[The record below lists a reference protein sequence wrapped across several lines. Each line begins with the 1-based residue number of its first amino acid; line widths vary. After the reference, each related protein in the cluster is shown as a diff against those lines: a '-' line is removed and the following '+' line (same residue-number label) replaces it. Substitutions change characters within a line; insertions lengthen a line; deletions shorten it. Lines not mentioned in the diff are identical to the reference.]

1 MVRYCSCCCTM
12 VMIRATMKTRSS
24 KTIATIV
31 FASCT
36 TFSFCF
42 SRRGMDVRPDG
53 FLYKI
58 NAPQRVYS
66 ILQFFHDFVR
76 VQARANRVHGY
87 QMSVVIKRNFH

>member
-1 MVRYCSCCCTM
+1 
-12 VMIRATMKTRSS
+12 MKTRLI
-24 KTIATIV
+24 KTNRVSPTIV

-36 TFSFCF
+36 TNV
-42 SRRGMDVRPDG
+42 SRFVFLAVGHGMDVRPDG

-76 VQARANRVHGY
+76 VQARAARVHGY

>member
-1 MVRYCSCCCTM
+1 
-12 VMIRATMKTRSS
+12 MKTRLI
-24 KTIATIV
+24 KTNRVSPTIV

-36 TFSFCF
+36 TNVSLFCF
-42 SRRGMDVRPDG
+42 SRRRARDGRPSRW
-53 FLYKI
+53 FPKI

-76 VQARANRVHGY
+76 VQARAARVHGY